1 MKYNHSKHYL
11 SFTTT
16 KTFDEFF
23 AIYER
28 GETKILDKSTGK
40 SLPVKDSIIEFL
52 SDPGIQD
59 CIYENDFLEVFR
71 QFRMRT
77 RCNAM
82 IVVHFFHLCGI
93 DDYPK
98 INKEEAHA
106 HITGDPDSPCIF
118 DRKDL
123 DSYFEE

>member
-1 MKYNHSKHYL
+1 MKYNHSQHYL

-28 GETKILDKSTGK
+28 GDTRIFDSSTGK

-52 SDPGIQD
+52 QDPGIQD
-59 CIYENDFLEVFR
+59 CIHEDNFLEVFR
-71 QFRMRT
+71 QFRLRT

-93 DDYPK
+93 DDYPFIK
-98 INKEEAHA
+98 KEEAHV
-106 HITGDPDSPCIF
+106 HITGDPDSLYIF
-118 DRKDL
+118 DRSDL